1 MEKSKHNQLATKRLL
16 LITYEENFSVD
27 FLVFP
32 ELAVIKILEEK
43 KKLSRTSQE
52 KTAIA
57 IKRVA
62 TLLHWN
68 WFKEQGAFQVS
79 NNYNLATFFFFHFF
93 LIIG

>member
-1 MEKSKHNQLATKRLL
+1 MEQNTFIPFATIKASALLNAFQMEKSKHNQLATKRLL

-57 IKRVA
+57 IKLVA
-62 TLLHWN
+62 TLLH
-68 WFKEQGAFQVS
+68 
-79 NNYNLATFFFFHFF
+79 
-93 LIIG
+93 

>member
-1 MEKSKHNQLATKRLL
+1 MLLSAFQMQKSKHKQLAKRLL

-52 KTAIA
+52 KRQLPS
-57 IKRVA
+57 KV
-62 TLLHWN
+62 
-68 WFKEQGAFQVS
+68 
-79 NNYNLATFFFFHFF
+79 
-93 LIIG
+93 